1 MNYYPKCDDYLQLQ
15 EDVQLSRKGESFE
28 IVEVVNL
35 GDIYEDI
42 QILQTSM
49 Y

>member
-1 MNYYPKCDDYLQLQ
+1 MNYYLKCDDYLQLQ
-15 EDVQLSRKGESFE
+15 EAVQLRRKRESFE
-28 IVEVVNL
+28 IVGVVNL